1 MATPKPPG
9 TPEQEP
15 PVLAP
20 IAVTAID
27 LVRVS
32 MPLVR
37 PFTTSFGRQSERD
50 VLLVRVTADRTD
62 AGTEASSGAGTEASG
77 EASSGSGEVVGWGE
91 CVTPAAP
98 VYSEEF
104 TDGAALVLRE
114 HLVPALV
121 RPGRTLG
128 ARDVHTHLAHLHGHR
143 MARAAL
149 ELAVLDAQLRAADRS
164 LARHLGAV
172 RDRVPVGVSV
182 GIPDGGMPAL
192 VEQVAGY
199 LDQGYL
205 RVKVKIRPGFD
216 VAPVTR
222 LREVFGPEVALQV
235 DANAAYDPDEREDLA
250 ALDALDELGL
260 VLLEQPFGP
269 ARLRDHARHAAR
281 WRTPV
286 CLDESIQDAA
296 DAADAIALG
305 ACRIVNIKLG
315 RVGGMA
321 EALRIRDVCRAAA
334 VPVWCGGMLETGIG
348 RAANLA
354 LAATEGFDLPA
365 DTSASDRYWHEDL
378 TAPFHLDDGHLAVPT
393 GPGIGRTPRPGALED
408 AEVVR
413 LLG

>member
-1 MATPKPPG
+1 MEVA
-9 TPEQEP
+9 
-15 PVLAP
+15 
-20 IAVTAID
+20 AVD

-37 PFTTSFGRQSERD
+37 PFTTSFGRQSGRD
-50 VLLVRVTADRTD
+50 VLLVRVTGHGTGTARDARTGAARD
-62 AGTEASSGAGTEASG
+62 AGGAADSDAG
-77 EASSGSGEVVGWGE
+77 GSQVVGWGE

-104 TDGAALVLRE
+104 TNGAALVLRE

-121 RPGRTLG
+121 GPGRTLG
-128 ARDVHTHLAHLHGHR
+128 AGDVHTRLAHLQGHR

-149 ELAVLDAQLRAADRS
+149 ELAVLDAQLRAAGRS

-172 RDRVPVGVSV
+172 RDRVPAGVSV
-182 GIPDGGMPAL
+182 GIPDGGTPAL
-192 VEQVAGY
+192 VDEVAGY

-205 RVKVKIRPGFD
+205 RIKVKIRPGFD

-222 LREVFGPEVALQV
+222 LRAVLGPDVSLQV
-235 DANAAYDPDEREDLA
+235 DANAAYDPDQREQLR

-260 VLLEQPFGP
+260 RLLEQPFGA

-286 CLDESIQDAA
+286 CLDESIHDAA

-305 ACRIVNIKLG
+305 ACGIVNIKLG

-321 EALRIRDVCRAAA
+321 EALRIRDVCRAAT

-354 LAATEGFDLPA
+354 LAATDGFDLPA

-393 GPGIGRTPRPGALED
+393 GPGIGRAPRPDALED
-408 AEVVR
+408 AEVER